1 MEEGESRER
10 AQEWSNTN
18 ATTADDDT
26 SSSSTKEPPPTQDQ
40 HQRQQEEEKETM
52 GHDNETQDRFMWP
65 AFHQGRLVPK
75 LHAIAFEPREFDA
88 YRLSPVV
95 REGASQDQPAS
106 SGMFV
111 ASFNDEHD
119 LYFTYVT
126 SLQCASWL
134 LSVSLSLSLAL
145 SLSLSLARSLAS
157 LLLCLLFFFPH
168 CASKRC
174 KDTMGKGAP
183 SLHAHTQAR
192 TLTYAH
198 ARCSLPNTKKN
209 TQVDTRSL
217 LER

>member
-145 SLSLSLARSLAS
+145 SLSLSRSLARFLAS
-157 LLLCLLFFFPH
+157 LLAFLFPSLCFKEMQRH
-168 CASKRC
+168 N
-174 KDTMGKGAP
+174 GKGGTLP
-183 SLHAHTQAR
+183 SRSHTSTHAHIR
-192 TLTYAH
+192 SRPL
-198 ARCSLPNTKKN
+198 LPSQHKKKY
-209 TQVDTRSL
+209 TGGYPQL
-217 LER
+217 A